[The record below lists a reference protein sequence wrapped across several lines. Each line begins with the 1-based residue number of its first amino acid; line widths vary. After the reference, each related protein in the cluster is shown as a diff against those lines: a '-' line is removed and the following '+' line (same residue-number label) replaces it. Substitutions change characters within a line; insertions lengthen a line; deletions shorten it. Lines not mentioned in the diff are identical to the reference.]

1 MGSSARAV
9 KRMISLLN
17 ESVSDLTNAGERG
30 ASKTEFVLDGDRT
43 SRIAFLSGERG
54 TGKTTVLLS
63 IKEAWNLARNLHS
76 PGPPGGYLGEED
88 RESWNTLAGI
98 ANRLV
103 WLDPL
108 DMEPLPPSTNLLAAV
123 LARIDR
129 ASKLQESPAGL
140 SGETRERMSA
150 VSPLDPGSG
159 YQDAMFDLQELET
172 SVAIAW
178 DGNVAGRAGSVD
190 PDTFAVEVMRAEMVR
205 LGLNPNV
212 NRVLDGL
219 ARHVFGRGAIR
230 DPLFVLAIDD
240 FDLNPSRSF
249 ELIRLLRT
257 VSTPRL
263 FTIIL
268 GDLRVAEA
276 VFCAPGL

>member
-1 MGSSARAV
+1 MRTSPGESANEEDGFVERFFLRPEARSVPWRQLDGEQRRAV

-129 ASKLQESPAGL
+129 ASEASGIAG
-140 SGETRERMSA
+140 
-150 VSPLDPGSG
+150 GS
-159 YQDAMFDLQELET
+159 
-172 SVAIAW
+172 
-178 DGNVAGRAGSVD
+178 
-190 PDTFAVEVMRAEMVR
+190 
-205 LGLNPNV
+205 
-212 NRVLDGL
+212 
-219 ARHVFGRGAIR
+219 FGRNTGTYVGGESA
-230 DPLFVLAIDD
+230 
-240 FDLNPSRSF
+240 
-249 ELIRLLRT
+249 
-257 VSTPRL
+257 
-263 FTIIL
+263 
-268 GDLRVAEA
+268 
-276 VFCAPGL
+276 